1 MDPQIKEKTSLVNVY
16 LSYGLDPN
24 QKKDNSASNE
34 IALSDQQIKL
44 EI

>member
-1 MDPQIKEKTSLVNVY
+1 MSYFHMD
-16 LSYGLDPN
+16 DPN

-44 EI
+44 GNITTQI

>member
-1 MDPQIKEKTSLVNVY
+1 MDLT
-16 LSYGLDPN
+16 N

-44 EI
+44 GNITQKYRRNKQ

>member
-1 MDPQIKEKTSLVNVY
+1 MSY

-24 QKKDNSASNE
+24 QKDNSASNE

-44 EI
+44 GNITTQI